1 MNRKW
6 ISAGSVRAYRSDHMN
21 ADLTENDTFTN
32 ALADLIADD
41 PGQIASLIGQLP
53 AEWYPI
59 SNPHSPG
66 LHQHISLTPN
76 PNRTLPVCDGG
87 KNYYGW
93 DYVTM
98 VWKSVNNQTKP
109 AIGNGGVHRAG
120 GWPLQVPHQW
130 VPCACGFRGNER
142 EIFDNASS
150 IAKLGGGFFGLAI
163 QSCDMTIAQNNSQ
176 GFLQLNGGQPPNH
189 KVTLAERYTYTMTEK
204 SAPAV
209 QSDPPPFV

>member
-1 MNRKW
+1 MDLRRL
-6 ISAGSVRAYRSDHMN
+6 SEGVPFRPHERRFDRQRHLHERPSRSHRRRSGSDRLPHRPA
-21 ADLTENDTFTN
+21 
-32 ALADLIADD
+32 
-41 PGQIASLIGQLP
+41 PGRMVSNLQPSL
-53 AEWYPI
+53 
-59 SNPHSPG
+59 PG
-66 LHQHISLTPN
+66 LHQHIPLTPN

-98 VWKSVNNQTKP
+98 AWKSVNNQTKP

-142 EIFDNASS
+142 KTFNNASS
-150 IAKLGGGFFGLAI
+150 IAKLGGGFFGLAL
-163 QSCDMTIAQNNSQ
+163 QSCDTTMAQNNNQ

-189 KVTLAERYTYTMTEK
+189 KITLAEGYTYTMTEK
-204 SAPAV
+204 SAPPV